1 MASMP
6 SIPNYTNAATQQQNN
21 QYNLN
26 QQTTQANRINQY
38 TPFGY
43 SVYQQDPSNPNQWS
57 QSIGLSPSQQSIQ
70 SGQDRLSMGL
80 LGMANNMVGRVGGG
94 SYGGSYGPSVTA
106 QPFMP
111 QTGGAQ
117 APQSNYRNQ
126 YSVNIAKPAL
136 QTDLNSAY
144 QGTAGWDKAS
154 DAIMSRVNPQFDLQ
168 SRQLDQQLANQGI
181 TLGSEA
187 WKNARDDLSR
197 ARNDATQQAILSG
210 LSAQNTLFGQ
220 DVTAANFHNNAL
232 QSMFGNDT
240 TLEQLAQGREG
251 LANQRA
257 AAAASAA
264 AANMAGMN
272 QSRALDLQAQNDM
285 IRNLL
290 AIKNGTQATMPNFP
304 SVPQQQNTNSADLL
318 GALGAAYNANMGQ
331 YNANTASRNNMINN
345 LFGLGGAVLQS
356 DKAMDYIGGLFG

>member
-1 MASMP
+1 MASLP
-6 SIPNYTNAATQQQNN
+6 SVPNYTNAATQQQNN

-26 QQTTQANRINQY
+26 QQTTQSNRVNQY

-43 SVYQQDPSNPNQWS
+43 STYQQDPNNPNQWS
-57 QSIGLSPSQQSIQ
+57 QTIGFSPNQQAIQ
-70 SGQDRLSMGL
+70 SGQDQLSMGL
-80 LGMANNMVGRVGGG
+80 LGMANGMMGRSGGSQYSAAQLMPQVGGVQPART
-94 SYGGSYGPSVTA
+94 GPRSQFA
-106 QPFMP
+106 
-111 QTGGAQ
+111 
-117 APQSNYRNQ
+117 
-126 YSVNIAKPAL
+126 VNIATPQL

-144 QGTAGWDKAS
+144 QGTAGWDKAT

-168 SRQLDQQLANQGI
+168 SKGLAQQLANQGI

-187 WKNARDDLSR
+187 WKNAQDDLSR

-232 QSMFGNDT
+232 QGMFGNQT
-240 TLEQLAQGREG
+240 TLEQLSQGREG
-251 LANQRA
+251 LANQRMSA
-257 AAAASAA
+257 QASAA
-264 AANMAGMN
+264 AANAAGMN

-290 AIKNGTQATMPNFP
+290 AIKNGAQATMPNFP
-304 SVPQQQNTNSADLL
+304 SVPQQQNTAGADYLA
-318 GALGAAYNANMGQ
+318 ALNAGYNANIGQ
-331 YNANTASRNNMINN
+331 YNANTAGRNNLVNN